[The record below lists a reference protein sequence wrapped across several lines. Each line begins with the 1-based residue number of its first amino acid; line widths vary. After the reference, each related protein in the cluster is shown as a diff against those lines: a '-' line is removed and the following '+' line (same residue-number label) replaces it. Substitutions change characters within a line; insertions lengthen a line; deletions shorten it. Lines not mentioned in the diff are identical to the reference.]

1 MTDVRL
7 LNSSIAAP
15 ATAVAVEFR
24 LSLTNDANESF
35 PNRAAAV
42 VESTIVVLPPLIM
55 ADTFPLLTNDEGEN
69 RGANQSPLRSTKQR
83 SDHWQEDVKRINSKA
98 EQ

>member
-1 MTDVRL
+1 MADVL
-7 LNSSIAAP
+7 LLISSIAAP

-24 LSLTNDANESF
+24 LSLTNDAKDSF
-35 PNRAAAV
+35 PNPAAAI
-42 VESTIVVLPPLIM
+42 VESTIVAFSPLIM
-55 ADTFPLLTNDEGEN
+55 ADPFPLMYEEGEN